1 MFLRQAFLLFK
12 TDAEINYL
20 AKQYDLPV
28 SAINQILKEIYSQ
41 IGNCYKVDDFI
52 YKITSKNLFKEL
64 QEDGIVIYF
73 LTQNIEVEKII
84 KEVIESNFVQ
94 DIFDLLSKQSEFE
107 KLFKPTFSQ
116 TGSHA
121 RVYEDFTENMKKNV
135 RIFTNKSLLS
145 MNLKEKTDDLKKS
158 TKI

>member
-1 MFLRQAFLLFK
+1 MFLRQAFLLFQ

-41 IGNCYKVDDFI
+41 IGNYYKVDDFI
-52 YKITSKNLFKEL
+52 YKITSKNIFKEL

-73 LTQNIEVEKII
+73 FTQNIEVEKII
-84 KEVIESNFVQ
+84 KEVIKSNFIQ
-94 DIFDLLSKQSEFE
+94 DVFDLLRKQSDFE
-107 KLFKPTFSQ
+107 NLFNPTFLQ
-116 TGSHA
+116 IGSHA
-121 RVYEDFTENMKKNV
+121 RVYEDFTENMKKNI

-145 MNLKEKTDDLKKS
+145 MNLKEKTDDLKKL

>member
-1 MFLRQAFLLFK
+1 MFLRQDLLLFK
-12 TDAEINYL
+12 TDVEINYL

-41 IGNCYKVDDFI
+41 IGNYYKVDDFI
-52 YKITSKNLFKEL
+52 YKITSKNIFKEL

-73 LTQNIEVEKII
+73 LTQNLEVEKII
-84 KEVIESNFVQ
+84 KEVIKSNFVQ
-94 DIFDLLSKQSEFE
+94 DIFDLLKKQSEFE
-107 KLFKPTFSQ
+107 NLFNPTFLQ

-121 RVYEDFTENMKKNV
+121 RVHEDFTESMKKNI
-135 RIFTNKSLLS
+135 RIFTNKNLLS